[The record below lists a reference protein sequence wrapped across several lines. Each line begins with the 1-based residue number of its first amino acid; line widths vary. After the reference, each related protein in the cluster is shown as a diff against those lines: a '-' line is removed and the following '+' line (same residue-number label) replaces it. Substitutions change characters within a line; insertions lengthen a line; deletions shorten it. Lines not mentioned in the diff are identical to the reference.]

1 MPEAKNRTPSD
12 AADPRPLHE
21 RIATDLRRAI
31 LVGDLPA
38 GDPIPSTGQLK
49 ERFGASSAS
58 VQKAVSMLKDEGLL
72 QGRAGSS
79 VKVLDVRRQPMTP
92 AAYSQ
97 PAEDGQ
103 AYRWLS
109 EAERNGRRP
118 SIRLL
123 EVAETTPPA
132 DVRAA
137 MGLESKGKAVLRKQ
151 LLSLHGEPCEL
162 VHSYYPL
169 ELAAGTP
176 LESKAKIKGGS
187 PKLLADLGY
196 PPVDTVDEVTAE
208 EATNE
213 EYEVLQLP
221 RQVAI
226 LRTLRVVYSTDDR
239 IIEVTTMAKAGNL
252 YSLRYHF

>member
-1 MPEAKNRTPSD
+1 MPAAKNRTPSD

-38 GDPIPSTGQLK
+38 GKAIPSTEQLK

-58 VQKAVSMLKDEGLL
+58 IQKAITMLKSEGLL
-72 QGRAGSS
+72 EGRAGSS
-79 VKVLDVRRQPMTP
+79 VMALEARRQTMTP
-92 AAYSQ
+92 AAYSK
-97 PAEDGQ
+97 PVEDGQ
-103 AYRWLS
+103 PYRWLS

-123 EVAETTPPA
+123 DVAEATPPA

-137 MGLESKGKAVLRKQ
+137 MSLEPDGKAVLRKQ
-151 LLSLHGEPCEL
+151 LLSLQGEPCEL

-169 ELAAGTP
+169 ELASGTA
-176 LESKAKIKGGS
+176 LEEKTKIKGGS
-187 PKLLADLGY
+187 PTLLARLGY
-196 PPVDTVDEVTAE
+196 PPLHTVDHVTAE

-213 EYEVLQLP
+213 EYEALQLP

-226 LRTLRVVYSTDDR
+226 LRTFRVVHSTDDR
-239 IIEVTTMAKAGNL
+239 VIEVTTMAKAGHL
-252 YSLRYHF
+252 YSLRYDF